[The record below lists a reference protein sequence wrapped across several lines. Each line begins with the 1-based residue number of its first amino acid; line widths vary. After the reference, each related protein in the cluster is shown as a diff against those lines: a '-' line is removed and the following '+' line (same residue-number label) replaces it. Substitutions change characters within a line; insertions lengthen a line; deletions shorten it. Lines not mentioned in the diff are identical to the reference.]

1 MKSGIS
7 RNLAAGITA
16 LFLLAGLGLA
26 NGLNLNGLGTRA
38 VSMGGAFIGLA
49 DDFSLVYWNPAG
61 AGFLKQPLFGAYLT
75 DLIPNNKY
83 QVLLPP
89 DVSIKA
95 ETKLSHY
102 LGFLLA
108 YYRPLS
114 DKLTVGVGVYTP
126 SGLGA
131 NWRGEDFQEMTAGVA
146 YDWTSKIGMFTIS
159 PVIAWRINDRLSIGA
174 NLNINYGMF
183 SLKRW
188 AGEADMGEG
197 SMDLGQYEESLH
209 GWGFG
214 LTLGLLVRPADWVSA
229 GLTVKTSSTVKFKGS
244 AEMIYL
250 GYAGYPESSDLKRNI
265 NWPWFVGGGLALRP
279 LEDLVVTADLQW
291 TGWSALKS
299 MDTTYLDPFWNLMMS
314 EAGNDSI
321 LLDWKDR
328 WQLRFGLEYRL
339 RPEFSVRA
347 GYYSDPSPAPDY
359 TMNILLPSFD
369 FNSFSAGISYDW
381 KGLSLNWGVEFLSG
395 KKRDVTF
402 EELISAGTLGQ
413 AMPGTY
419 RMHLIVPSVSVSYR
433 F

>member
-1 MKSGIS
+1 MRNGIF
-7 RNLAAGITA
+7 RILAAGI
-16 LFLLAGLGLA
+16 LGLVILTGTGLA

-61 AGFLKQPLFGAYLT
+61 AGFLKQPLIGAYLT
-75 DLIPNNKY
+75 DLIPTNKY
-83 QVLLPP
+83 QVTLPP
-89 DVSIKA
+89 DISINA

-102 LGFLLA
+102 LGFMLA

-159 PVIAWRINDRLSIGA
+159 PVVAWRISDRLSVGA

-197 SMDLGQYEESLH
+197 PMDLGQYEESLH

-214 LTLGLLVRPADWVSA
+214 LTLGVLARPAEWISA

-250 GYAGYPESSDLKRNI
+250 GYAGYPDSSDLKRNI
-265 NWPWFVGGGLALRP
+265 RWPWFVGGGVAIKP
-279 LEDLVVTADLQW
+279 VEDLVVTADLQW

-299 MDTTYLDPFWNLMMS
+299 MDTTYLDPVWSQMMS

-328 WQLRFGLEYRL
+328 MQLRFGLEYRL
-339 RPEFSVRA
+339 TPEFSLRA

-369 FNSFSAGISYDW
+369 FQSFNAGIGYEW

-395 KKRDVTF
+395 KKRDVTV
-402 EELISAGTLGQ
+402 EELLAAGTLGQ
-413 AMPGTY
+413 AMPGIY

>member
-1 MKSGIS
+1 MRNRIS
-7 RNLAAGITA
+7 RILAAGMLSLI
-16 LFLLAGLGLA
+16 FLTGSGLA

-61 AGFLKQPLFGAYLT
+61 AGFLKQPLFGSYLT
-75 DLIPNNKY
+75 DLIPVNKY
-83 QVLLPP
+83 QVTIPP
-89 DVSIKA
+89 DLSIKA
-95 ETKLSHY
+95 ETRLSHY
-102 LGFLLA
+102 LGFMVA
-108 YYRPLS
+108 YYRPLN
-114 DKLTVGVGVYTP
+114 DRLTVGIGVYTP

-146 YDWTSKIGMFTIS
+146 YDWTSKVGLFTIS
-159 PVIAWRINDRLSIGA
+159 PTIAWMISDRLSVGA

-188 AGEADMGEG
+188 AGEVDMGEG
-197 SMDLGQYEESLH
+197 PMDLGQYDETLH

-214 LTLGLLVRPADWVSA
+214 LTLGVLARPADWVSA
-229 GLTVKTSSTVKFKGS
+229 GLTVKTVSTVKFKGT

-250 GYAGYPESSDLKRNI
+250 GYAGYPDSSDLRRNI
-265 NWPWFVGGGLALRP
+265 RWPWFVGGGVALRP
-279 LEDLVVTADLQW
+279 VEDLVVTADLQW

-299 MDTTYLDPFWNLMMS
+299 LDTTYLDPFWNLMMS

-339 RPEFSVRA
+339 TPEFSFRA

-369 FNSFSAGISYDW
+369 FHSFNTGAGYEI
-381 KGLSLNWGVEFLSG
+381 KGLSLNWGLEFLSG
-395 KKRDVTF
+395 KKREVTF
-402 EELISAGTLGQ
+402 EELLSAGTLTR

>member
-1 MKSGIS
+1 MKNRIS
-7 RNLAAGITA
+7 VIMAAG
-16 LFLLAGLGLA
+16 LLALTLLTGSGLA

-61 AGFLKQPLFGAYLT
+61 AGFLTKPLIGAYLT
-75 DLIPNNKY
+75 DLIPTNKY
-83 QVLLPP
+83 QVTLPP
-89 DVSIKA
+89 DISIDAK
-95 ETKLSHY
+95 TKLSHY
-102 LGFLLA
+102 LGFMMA

-114 DKLTVGVGVYTP
+114 DNLTVGVGVYTP

-146 YDWTSKIGMFTIS
+146 YDWTSKIGLFTIS
-159 PVIAWRINDRLSIGA
+159 PVVAWKISDRLSVGA

-197 SMDLGQYEESLH
+197 PMDLGQYEESLH

-214 LTLGLLVRPADWVSA
+214 LTLGVLARPADWISA
-229 GLTVKTSSTVKFKGS
+229 GLTVKTSSTVKFKGT

-265 NWPWFVGGGLALRP
+265 RWPWFIGGGVALKP
-279 LEDLVVTADLQW
+279 VEDLVVTADLQW
-291 TGWSALKS
+291 TGWSALKT
-299 MDTTYLDPFWNLMMS
+299 MDTTYLDPFWNQMMS
-314 EAGNDSI
+314 QAGNDSL

-328 WQLRFGLEYRL
+328 MQVRFGLEYRL
-339 RPEFSVRA
+339 TTEFSLRA

-369 FNSFSAGISYDW
+369 FQSFNAGVGYEY

-395 KKRDVTF
+395 KKREVTF
-402 EELISAGTLGQ
+402 EELLAAGTLGQ

>member
-1 MKSGIS
+1 MRKRMSGI
-7 RNLAAGITA
+7 LAAGI
-16 LFLLAGLGLA
+16 LGLILLTGSGLA

-75 DLIPNNKY
+75 DLIPVNKY
-83 QVLLPP
+83 QVTIPP
-89 DVSIKA
+89 DLSINA
-95 ETKLSHY
+95 QTRLSHY
-102 LGFLLA
+102 LGFMVA
-108 YYRPLS
+108 YYRPLN
-114 DKLTVGVGVYTP
+114 DRLKVGIGVYTP

-146 YDWTSKIGMFTIS
+146 YDWTSKVGLFTIS
-159 PVIAWRINDRLSIGA
+159 PTIAWMISDRLSVGA

-197 SMDLGQYEESLH
+197 PMDLGQYDETLH

-214 LTLGLLVRPADWVSA
+214 LTLGILARPADWVSA
-229 GLTVKTSSTVKFKGS
+229 GLTVKTCSTVKFKGT

-250 GYAGYPESSDLKRNI
+250 GYAGYPDSSDLRRNI
-265 NWPWFVGGGLALRP
+265 RWPWFVGGGVALKP
-279 LEDLVVTADLQW
+279 VEGLVVTADLQW
-291 TGWSALKS
+291 TGWSVLKS
-299 MDTTYLDPFWNLMMS
+299 LDTTYLDPFWDLMMS

-339 RPEFSVRA
+339 TPEFSFRA

-369 FNSFSAGISYDW
+369 FHSFNAGVGYEW
-381 KGLSLNWGVEFLSG
+381 RGLSLNWGLEFLSG
-395 KKRDVTF
+395 KRRDVTF
-402 EELISAGTLGQ
+402 EELLAAGTLGQ

>member
-1 MKSGIS
+1 MKNKIS
-7 RNLAAGITA
+7 MFLTAGMLI
-16 LFLLAGLGLA
+16 LVLLTGRGLA

-75 DLIPNNKY
+75 DLIPVNKY
-83 QVLLPP
+83 QVAIPP
-89 DVSIKA
+89 DVSINA

-102 LGFLLA
+102 LGFLVA

-114 DKLTVGVGVYTP
+114 DNLTAGIGIYTP
-126 SGLGA
+126 SGIGA

-159 PVIAWRINDRLSIGA
+159 PSLAWKINDRLSLGA
-174 NLNINYGMF
+174 SLNINYGMF

-188 AGEADMGEG
+188 AGEAEMGEG
-197 SMDLGQYEESLH
+197 PMDLGQYEESLH

-214 LTLGLLVRPADWVSA
+214 LTLGALARPADWLSL
-229 GLTVKTSSTVKFKGS
+229 GLTIKTSSTVRFKGG

-250 GYAGYPESSDLKRNI
+250 GYAGYPDSSDLKRNI
-265 NWPWFVGGGLALRP
+265 SWPWFVGGGLAVKP
-279 LEDLVVTADLQW
+279 LEDLVLTADLQW
-291 TGWSALKS
+291 TGWSGLKS
-299 MDTTYLDPFWNLMMS
+299 LDTEYLDPFWNLMMS

-321 LLDWKDR
+321 RLDWKDR

-339 RPEFSVRA
+339 SPQFSLRA

-369 FNSFSAGISYDW
+369 FQSLNAGIGYDW
-381 KGLSLNWGVEFLSG
+381 KGLSLNWGLEFLSG
-395 KKRDVTF
+395 KKREVSF
-402 EELISAGTLGQ
+402 EELALAGTLGQ
-413 AMPGTY
+413 AMPGIY

>member
-1 MKSGIS
+1 MKNRIS
-7 RNLAAGITA
+7 VIMAAG
-16 LFLLAGLGLA
+16 LLALTLLTGSGLA

-61 AGFLKQPLFGAYLT
+61 AGFLTKPLIGAYLT
-75 DLIPNNKY
+75 DLIPTNKY
-83 QVLLPP
+83 QVTLPP
-89 DVSIKA
+89 DISINAK
-95 ETKLSHY
+95 TKLSHY
-102 LGFLLA
+102 LGFMMA

-114 DKLTVGVGVYTP
+114 DNLTVGVGVYTP

-146 YDWTSKIGMFTIS
+146 YDWTSKIGLFTIS
-159 PVIAWRINDRLSIGA
+159 PVVAWKISDRLSVGA

-197 SMDLGQYEESLH
+197 PMDLGQYEESLH

-214 LTLGLLVRPADWVSA
+214 LTLGVLARPADWISA
-229 GLTVKTSSTVKFKGS
+229 GLTVKTSSTVKFKGT

-265 NWPWFVGGGLALRP
+265 RWPWFIGGGVALKP
-279 LEDLVVTADLQW
+279 VEDLVVTADLQW
-291 TGWSALKS
+291 TGWSALKT
-299 MDTTYLDPFWNLMMS
+299 MDTTYLDPFWNQMMS
-314 EAGNDSI
+314 QAGNDSL

-328 WQLRFGLEYRL
+328 MQVRFGLEYRL
-339 RPEFSVRA
+339 TTEFSLRA

-369 FNSFSAGISYDW
+369 FQSFNAGVGYEY

-395 KKRDVTF
+395 KKREVTF
-402 EELISAGTLGQ
+402 EELLAAGTLGQ